1 MGGSIGKILIIIL
14 SFGVGT
20 SKNKNTDHRVKETDD
35 GMSIQVTHETDL
47 IYLLRDS
54 TMSNPLNYCFSCYC
68 DLKDNDHVRRII
80 ISKKKKYLYVKS
92 VLLLLFSFNEN

>member
-80 ISKKKKYLYVKS
+80 ISKKKNIYM
-92 VLLLLFSFNEN
+92 